1 MGIICIDERVW
12 TSLMGKL
19 KSLSALAREV
29 ERQYDPTKRDVWIDS
44 QEVCVMLGITKRTL
58 QSYRDKRFVPY
69 TNVGGKYF
77 YRESDVAAYLEART
91 VRKAAAVERINPQA
105 EPNFQP
111 QKK

>member
-12 TSLMGKL
+12 ISLMSKL
-19 KSLSALAREV
+19 EALSALSWHV
-29 ERQYDPTKRDVWIDS
+29 ERMYDPAKRDGWIDS

-58 QSYRDKRFVPY
+58 QSYRDKRFVPF

-91 VRKAAAVERINPQA
+91 VRKTAAAERMNPQA